1 MGMQFRALLVTT
13 AIGLMATSAIRAAEP
28 DPYAALAPFVGKVWR
43 GEGSGPDGKPMVDVT
58 RWDWALGGKAIR
70 TTHALT
76 SAPYGGETMIFWD
89 KATNALIYHYFTTAG
104 FHTQGTMVAEAPGRL
119 VAEEAVS
126 GHPTITR
133 VRSVSVLDAGGS
145 MSVSSE
151 YLDGGTWKPGH
162 KMTYRPAPAGVEPIF
177 PDTRR

>member
-1 MGMQFRALLVTT
+1 MRMQFRALLVTI

-162 KMTYRPAPAGVEPIF
+162 KMTYRPAPAGVEPVF